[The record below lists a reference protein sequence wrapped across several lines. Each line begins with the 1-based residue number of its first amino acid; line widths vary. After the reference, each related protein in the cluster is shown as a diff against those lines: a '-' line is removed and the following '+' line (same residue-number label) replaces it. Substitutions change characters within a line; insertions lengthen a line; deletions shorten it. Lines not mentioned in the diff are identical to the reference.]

1 MKLDKP
7 ENVEPR
13 DASVR
18 RHVSPIVCYPVDT
31 LPSAHPVLFTEVR
44 EGLTV
49 VDEIIIQPRDAG
61 VFHVP
66 AGNFF
71 RIVSVEG

>member
-1 MKLDKP
+1 MKLDKL

-18 RHVSPIVCYPVDT
+18 RQVSPIVCYPVDT
-31 LPSAHPVLFTEVR
+31 LPSANPVLFTEVR

-49 VDEIIIQPRDAG
+49 VDEIITQP
-61 VFHVP
+61 
-66 AGNFF
+66 
-71 RIVSVEG
+71 